1 MVVIVII
8 LPDLVLKPATSIS
21 TLNNSHEMFKKVD
34 EVEATI
40 Y

>member
-8 LPDLVLKPATSIS
+8 LLDLVLKPATSINI
-21 TLNNSHEMFKKVD
+21 LNNSNEMFKKVD